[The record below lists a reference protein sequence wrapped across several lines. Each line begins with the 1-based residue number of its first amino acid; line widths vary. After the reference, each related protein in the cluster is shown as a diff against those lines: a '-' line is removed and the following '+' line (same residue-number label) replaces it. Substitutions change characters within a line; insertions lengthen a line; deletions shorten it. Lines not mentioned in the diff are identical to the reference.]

1 MPYLNL
7 NGINTYYEVHGSGPP
22 VVFIHGG
29 YGGPISTLAPPPTDW
44 LDQLADRFTIITYD
58 RRSCGRSTYPNS
70 DYTFDDIVNDL
81 SSLITNLQLTKP
93 FLIGSS
99 AGGPIAI
106 SYAAS
111 HQGEVSGLILPNTSA
126 RLWKH
131 PDRIDLKG
139 LIEERLEYLS
149 QYGEG
154 LTYELIQR
162 QQAGPNKFTLSPSGP
177 GPQTRSARINAITRA
192 REVAAKLKSLP
203 YAQHQ
208 SYVLGELRNLGAYL
222 QVDLRPVT
230 SELIIPTLILHG
242 DADSQVPYALGKEL
256 SLLIPNSTFVTIANA
271 GHGLMSW
278 PQTIQ
283 EIRSFLLQY

>member
-29 YGGPISTLAPPPTDW
+29 YGGPSSTLAPPPTDW

-81 SSLITNLQLTKP
+81 SSLITNLQLT
-93 FLIGSS
+93 
-99 AGGPIAI
+99 
-106 SYAAS
+106 
-111 HQGEVSGLILPNTSA
+111 
-126 RLWKH
+126 
-131 PDRIDLKG
+131 
-139 LIEERLEYLS
+139 
-149 QYGEG
+149 
-154 LTYELIQR
+154 IQR

-256 SLLIPNSTFVTIANA
+256 SLLIPNSTFVTIPNA